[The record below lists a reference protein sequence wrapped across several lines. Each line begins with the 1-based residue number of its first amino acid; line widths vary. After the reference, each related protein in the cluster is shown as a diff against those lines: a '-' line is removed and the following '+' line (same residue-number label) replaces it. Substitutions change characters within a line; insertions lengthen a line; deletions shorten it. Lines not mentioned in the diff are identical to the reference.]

1 MRILIDEHWFDPLS
15 SRSVLESEYEDSIK
29 RYSPQLFPGYLCCQF
44 NTRVSSEEGAAHADL
59 ALIDFEYRG
68 WTVVEVELEHHS
80 LTMHV
85 EPQMRRLINGE
96 YTSEHADFL
105 VSQNAELDRERIR
118 RLIRTCEPEFLVIV
132 PEDDPDW
139 RSTLSN
145 LGVKLGIVKVFA
157 DYRGRRAVSQSGD
170 LPRSWDDG
178 VLTKLTRGEFLP
190 RSFRVETP
198 SAIPLSDNLTIKYQ
212 GFLTTWR
219 VVRAKVA
226 THILPNRSFD
236 PEIGSSFVL
245 KKNIDNSLEIE
256 AASQ

>member
-1 MRILIDEHWFDPLS
+1 MRILIDEHWFDPLA
-15 SRSVLESEYEDSIK
+15 SRSILESEYETSIK

-44 NTRVSSEEGAAHADL
+44 NTRVRSELGAAHADL

-68 WTVVEVELEHHS
+68 WTVVEVELEHHPLS
-80 LTMHV
+80 AHV
-85 EPQMRRLINGE
+85 EPQMRRLVNGE

-105 VSQNAELDRERIR
+105 VSQNTELNGERTG
-118 RLIRTCEPEFLVIV
+118 RLIRTCEPEFLVVV
-132 PEDDPDW
+132 PEEDPEW

-145 LGVKLGIVKVFA
+145 LGVKLGVVKVFA
-157 DYRGRRAVSQSGD
+157 DYRGRRIVSQSGD
-170 LPRSWDDG
+170 LPKSWDDG
-178 VLTKLTRGEFLP
+178 LLTRLTRGEFLP

-198 SAIPLSDNLTIKYQ
+198 SAIPLGDNLTIKYQ

-219 VVRAKVA
+219 VVRAQVA

-236 PEIGSSFVL
+236 LEIGKTFIL

-256 AASQ
+256 AVSP